1 VSTKPTTTDLE
12 WTELDQRAVDTARVL
27 AADAVQKVGNGHPGT
42 AMSLAPAA
50 YTLFQK
56 VMRHDPADADWV
68 GRDRFVLSAGHSSLT
83 LYTQLYLAGFGLELD
98 DLKSFRTWGSK
109 TPGHPEYGHTTG
121 VETTTGPLGQGVANA
136 VGMAM
141 AARYERGL
149 FDPEAAEGESPFD
162 HFIYCIAGDGCLQ
175 EGISAEAS
183 SLAGHQKLGNLIL
196 LWDDNHISIEGDTET
211 AVSED
216 TAKRYEAYGW
226 HVQRVEPQENGDLDP
241 AAIYEAVQK
250 AKAVTDRPS
259 FIAMRSIIAWPA
271 PNAQN
276 TEAAH
281 GSALGDDEVAATKRV
296 LGFDPEQS
304 FEVSDEV
311 ITHTRKALERGQAA
325 RAVWE
330 KAYQQWRDNNPER
343 AAEYDRV
350 AKGELPKGWE
360 EKIPVFEVGKG
371 VATRAA
377 SGKILQALGGVIP
390 ELWGG
395 SADLAGS
402 NNTTI
407 DKTSS
412 FLPAD
417 NPLPE
422 ANPYG
427 RTIHFGIREH
437 AMAAE
442 MNGIALHGNT
452 RIYGGT
458 FLVFSDYMRNA
469 VRLSALMHLPVT
481 YVWTHDSIGLGEDG
495 PTHQPIEH
503 LASLRAIP
511 GLNIVR
517 PADANET
524 AIAWREILRRW
535 TKEFGKGQPHGLAL
549 TRQGVPTYEPN
560 DDAAKGGYVL
570 FEADGGEP
578 EVILIATGSEVHVAV
593 EAREQL
599 QGAGVPTRVVSMPS
613 VEWFEQQ
620 DQGYRD
626 SVLPPSVKARVA
638 VEAGVGLTWHKY
650 VGDAGRIVS
659 LEHFGASADGK
670 VLFREFGFTAEN
682 VAAARES
689 LTVRTAGD
697 ASAMNDDSLKR
708 LSEEGVAIWLDDL
721 SRKRITSG
729 NLAELIDRHHVV
741 GVTTNPTIFQQ
752 AIGDG
757 GDYADQLHDMA
768 QRGVTVA
775 EAVRLL
781 TAADVREAAD
791 VLRPV
796 FDTTGGRDGW
806 VSIEVDPRL
815 AHAADATIA
824 DARHLAWLIDRPNVL
839 IKIPATRAGLR
850 AITEVIGLG
859 ISVNVTLIFS
869 LDRYREVMEAYLMGL
884 EKAHDKGLDLDR
896 IHSVASFFV
905 SRVDTEIDKRLDA
918 LGTPEARA
926 LRGRAALANARLAY
940 QAYEEVFGSADGATP
955 PSHRWSALTSAGAHR
970 QRPLWA
976 STGVKDK
983 AYKDTMYVTEL
994 VAPNTVN
1001 TMPEATLKAV
1011 ADHGEITGNTIAST
1025 YEQARSDLDAVEE
1038 LGISY
1043 AGVVQALENEGVRKF
1058 QQSWDT
1064 LLSAVR
1070 GAPPRRAQSL

>member
-1 VSTKPTTTDLE
+1 MSTKPTTTDLE

-56 VMRHDPADADWV
+56 VMRHDPSDADWV

-98 DLKSFRTWGSK
+98 DLKAFRTWGSK

-149 FDPEAAEGESPFD
+149 FDPEADPGESPFD
-162 HFIYCIAGDGCLQ
+162 HFVYCIAGDGCLQ

-183 SLAGHQKLGNLIL
+183 SLAGHQKLGNLVL

-216 TAKRYEAYGW
+216 VTKRYEAYGW
-226 HVQRVEPQENGDLDP
+226 HVQRVAPKPDGDLDP
-241 AAIYEAVQK
+241 NAIYDAVQE
-250 AKAVTDRPS
+250 AKKVTDRPS

-276 TEAAH
+276 TEASH

-296 LGFDPEQS
+296 LGFDPEQT
-304 FEVSDEV
+304 FEVTDEV
-311 ITHTRKALERGQAA
+311 IGHTRGALERGKQA
-325 RAVWE
+325 RAEWE
-330 KAYQQWRDNNPER
+330 KSFQEWRSNNAER
-343 AAEYDRV
+343 AAEFDRI
-350 AKGELPKGWE
+350 AAGELPKGWE
-360 EKIPVFEVGKG
+360 DTLPVFEPGKA

-377 SGKILQALGGVIP
+377 SGKVLQALGAVVP

-422 ANPYG
+422 ADPYG

-437 AMAAE
+437 SMAAE

-495 PTHQPIEH
+495 PTHQPVEH

-511 GLNIVR
+511 GLNVVR

-524 AIAWREILRRW
+524 AIAWREILKRW
-535 TKEFGKGQPHGLAL
+535 TKEFGKGAPHGLAL
-549 TRQGVPTYEPN
+549 TRQGVPVYEPN
-560 DDAAKGGYVL
+560 EDAARGGYVL
-570 FEADGGEP
+570 FEAEGPSGQSAEP
-578 EVILIATGSEVHVAV
+578 QVVLIATGSEVHVAV
-593 EAREQL
+593 GAREQL
-599 QGAGVPTRVVSMPS
+599 QAAGVPTRVVSMLS
-613 VEWFEQQ
+613 VEWFEEQ
-620 DQGYRD
+620 DREYRD
-626 SVLPPSVKARVA
+626 SVLPPAVKARVA
-638 VEAGVGLTWHKY
+638 VEAGIGLTWHKY

-670 VLFREFGFTAEN
+670 VLFEEYGFTAEN
-682 VAAARES
+682 VADAARES
-689 LTVRTAGD
+689 LA
-697 ASAMNDDSLKR
+697 N
-708 LSEEGVAIWLDDL
+708 
-721 SRKRITSG
+721 
-729 NLAELIDRHHVV
+729 
-741 GVTTNPTIFQQ
+741 
-752 AIGDG
+752 
-757 GDYADQLHDMA
+757 A
-768 QRGVTVA
+768 QR
-775 EAVRLL
+775 
-781 TAADVREAAD
+781 
-791 VLRPV
+791 
-796 FDTTGGRDGW
+796 
-806 VSIEVDPRL
+806 
-815 AHAADATIA
+815 
-824 DARHLAWLIDRPNVL
+824 
-839 IKIPATRAGLR
+839 
-850 AITEVIGLG
+850 
-859 ISVNVTLIFS
+859 
-869 LDRYREVMEAYLMGL
+869 
-884 EKAHDKGLDLDR
+884 
-896 IHSVASFFV
+896 
-905 SRVDTEIDKRLDA
+905 
-918 LGTPEARA
+918 
-926 LRGRAALANARLAY
+926 
-940 QAYEEVFGSADGATP
+940 
-955 PSHRWSALTSAGAHR
+955 
-970 QRPLWA
+970 
-976 STGVKDK
+976 
-983 AYKDTMYVTEL
+983 
-994 VAPNTVN
+994 
-1001 TMPEATLKAV
+1001 
-1011 ADHGEITGNTIAST
+1011 
-1025 YEQARSDLDAVEE
+1025 
-1038 LGISY
+1038 
-1043 AGVVQALENEGVRKF
+1043 
-1058 QQSWDT
+1058 
-1064 LLSAVR
+1064 
-1070 GAPPRRAQSL
+1070 